1 MEENTNLNEEIL
13 YEDYIEDAFTKDGDD
28 VNLEVDHI
36 TAKCLSSKTNKFSL
50 DENGNLMVNS
60 ISFTGSQSGD
70 GIVDL
75 VYPVG
80 SIYMSVNN
88 VSPSNLFGG
97 TWEQIT
103 NRFLIGAGNS
113 YTLNSTG
120 GASSVTSGASS
131 GSTGG
136 PSTNSTGSTTL
147 TLAQIPSHQH
157 NIQGYNGSGST
168 VTWTDRAVTYASD
181 SKGYS
186 AGVRTNYQGGGQGHT
201 HTLNNH
207 THSLNSHTHSVNTMP
222 PYLAVNIWK
231 RTA

>member
-1 MEENTNLNEEIL
+1 MEENTNGNEEIL

-28 VNLEVDHI
+28 VNLDVDHI
-36 TAKCLSSKTNKFSL
+36 NAKCFLSKTNKFSL
-50 DENGNLMVNS
+50 DEDGNLIVNS
-60 ISFTGSQSGD
+60 IAFTGSQSNN
-70 GIVDL
+70 GIFDL

-103 NRFLIGAGNS
+103 NRFLLGAGVS

-120 GASSVTSGASS
+120 GSTSVTSVASS
-131 GSTGG
+131 GSTGA
-136 PSTNSTGSTTL
+136 PSTDSTGSTTL

-157 NIQGYNGSGST
+157 NIQGHNSTGST
-168 VTWTDRAVTYASD
+168 VTWTDKAVTYASD
-181 SKGYS
+181 NKGYNT
-186 AGVRTNYQGGGQGHT
+186 GIRTNYQGGGQGHT

-207 THSLNSHTHSVNTMP
+207 THSLNSHTHSVNIMP